1 MILDKALDFIKKNEL
16 IKYGDKILVGLS
28 GGADSVCL
36 THILYTLGER
46 MGLTLYTAHLNH
58 GIRGAEAER
67 DEMFAEEFSRQ
78 LGIECFVK
86 HADVKSCARLTGE
99 SEELCGRRL
108 RYEFFDELCEKHGI
122 DKIATAHNKNDN
134 AETILMNFIRGSSLA
149 GLCGIPVRRDN
160 IIRPVLCLTRDEITE
175 YIDKNNLKYVTD
187 STNLEEVYTRN
198 KIRRRLMPEIESD
211 FNPNFIS
218 AVVRN
223 SENLQKDRELL
234 DTLANEAYEKCGND
248 IELLGKQ
255 HISVRRRIIY
265 KMLDECIADMSS
277 VYVDAVDSLIMSGKT
292 GSRIALPRGFEA
304 AVSYG
309 RLLIRK
315 SEAEQ
320 GDFEYKLTVDAET
333 EIKELGICVK
343 PVRTD
348 SGGPLAFSVP
358 DGAELAIR
366 NRRAGDCFFPEG
378 MNGRKKLKKFFI
390 DEKTEREKRSKTGI
404 FTVDGEIAYVMG
416 MRRDRRFKFCGGG
429 IRLEIT
435 EIGGAAK

>member
-234 DTLANEAYEKCGND
+234 DALANEAYEKCGND

-255 HISVRRRIIY
+255 HIYVRHRIIY
-265 KMLDECIADMSS
+265 KMLGECIADMSS
-277 VYVDAVDSLIMSGKT
+277 VYVDAVD
-292 GSRIALPRGFEA
+292 
-304 AVSYG
+304 
-309 RLLIRK
+309 
-315 SEAEQ
+315 
-320 GDFEYKLTVDAET
+320 
-333 EIKELGICVK
+333 
-343 PVRTD
+343 
-348 SGGPLAFSVP
+348 
-358 DGAELAIR
+358 
-366 NRRAGDCFFPEG
+366 
-378 MNGRKKLKKFFI
+378 
-390 DEKTEREKRSKTGI
+390 
-404 FTVDGEIAYVMG
+404 
-416 MRRDRRFKFCGGG
+416 
-429 IRLEIT
+429 
-435 EIGGAAK
+435 